1 MTGKTYTILFQSSQ
15 GTGSIGSR
23 SYYFDFSK
31 LEQGRYKG
39 SFSFI
44 TASGTTTVA
53 CCNIFCELGQECM
66 YSANTPTGSQLSNGY
81 FFIGSAGV
89 SSIGTNAYV
98 YCTAV
103 DNPPFYL
110 LNRPSNNNV
119 TIRILQNDA
128 GQSAYTPE
136 LAYSLTLSLE
146 LLDD

>member
-1 MTGKTYTILFQSSQ
+1 MGKIYNILINSSQ
-15 GTGSIGSR
+15 GTGNIGSR
-23 SYYFDFSK
+23 NYYFDFSK
-31 LEQGRYKG
+31 LEHGRYKG

-44 TASGTTTVA
+44 TASGTTSVA
-53 CCNIFCELGQECM
+53 CCNIFCELGQELSYPVM
-66 YSANTPTGSQLSNGY
+66 SPTGGQLTNGY
-81 FFIGSAGV
+81 FYIGSAGV
-89 SSIGTNAYV
+89 SSIGANAYV

-110 LNRPSNNNV
+110 LNKPSSNNI
-119 TIRILQNDA
+119 TIKILQNDA

>member
-1 MTGKTYTILFQSSQ
+1 MGRIYNILFQSSQ

-23 SYYFDFSK
+23 SYYFDWSK
-31 LEQGRYKG
+31 FPNGKYKG

-66 YSANTPTGSQLSNGY
+66 SSANTPTGSQLTNGY
-81 FFIGSAGV
+81 FYIGSAGV
-89 SSIGTNAYV
+89 TAIGANRHV
-98 YCTAV
+98 YCSAV
-103 DNPPFYL
+103 DNPLFYL
-110 LNRPSNNNV
+110 LNRPSNNNI
-119 TIRILQNDA
+119 TIKILQNDA
-128 GQSAYTPE
+128 GQSDFTPE